1 MMQVFITEA
10 KKNVYTTPTCRNDF
24 WQSVTEIVDIYIWAL
39 PSWISQQAPSC
50 QVVCGNMIISA
61 SILFRD
67 SKRGIVRGDKE
78 SNIMVIR

>member
-10 KKNVYTTPTCRNDF
+10 KKIFYATPTCHNDF
-24 WQSVTEIVDIYIWAL
+24 WQSVTEIVVIYMWAL

-61 SILFRD
+61 SIPFCV
-67 SKRGIVRGDKE
+67 SGRGIVRGDNE